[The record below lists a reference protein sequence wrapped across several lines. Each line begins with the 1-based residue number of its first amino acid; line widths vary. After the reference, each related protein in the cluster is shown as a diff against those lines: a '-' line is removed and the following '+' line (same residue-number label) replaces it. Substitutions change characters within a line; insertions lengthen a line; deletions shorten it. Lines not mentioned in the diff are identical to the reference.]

1 VSEQNANKIL
11 NRVEENRRGFLKRVL
26 GTSFAVPLIASFSVG
41 ALIASTAE
49 AQALSNTTQTCFGN
63 QIGCS
68 NQFDN
73 QLFLE
78 LMWRGSE

>member
-1 VSEQNANKIL
+1 VSEQNASKIL
-11 NRVEENRRGFLKRVL
+11 NKVDESRRGFLKRVL

-41 ALIASTAE
+41 ALITSTAQ
-49 AQALSNTTQTCFGN
+49 AQALNNQTCFAN
-63 QIGCS
+63 QVGCS

-78 LMWRGSE
+78 LMWRGGDR